1 MDPTEFLKTAELL
14 KTHTEQ
20 PHLRTSVGRSYY
32 AAILFFRER
41 LKNLGLEKKKHPSQ
55 QAHDFVIQCLRF
67 SGVTEAVKA
76 SQNLKDL
83 QQVRED
89 ADYRLERIFSQ
100 NDAEDTFV
108 KAKKLIND
116 FKQKMTK
123 EKEKTLLNSV
133 LARAKQK
140 DWI

>member
-32 AAILFFRER
+32 AAILFFREC

-76 SQNLKDL
+76 SQYLKDL
-83 QQVRED
+83 QQIRED
-89 ADYRLERIFSQ
+89 ADYHLERIFSQ

-108 KAKKLIND
+108 KAQKLIND

-123 EKEKTLLNSV
+123 EKEKTLLNSA
-133 LARAKQK
+133 LAHAKQK